1 VIEITKDGFFHIN
14 HPEELFSKDF
24 VKVKLDDVDGKDKE
38 VLMKVSKATY
48 KELFGKDADVIAEK
62 LANMPPIV
70 LKDGSILAYTKE
82 GIVAL
87 GDKVGNGADAIRDF
101 LEQHEVAAAAIAGGI
116 IGALL
121 AKGVDLHIDL
131 SGLGDTLKKLGKPF
145 ENLGKALK
153 EGGKDLLKAFRNMDV
168 TKLEAFGLGYLLT
181 ALPLNYKIE
190 ALEEKYAKLYGN
202 DRGAQAVK
210 AEIDAIVGNPLMVK
224 DEDLKYN
231 EAQSLF
237 GHYVLVKTGLFK
249 PGEATGVDTKV
260 EKSGDK
266 YKIILDNITE
276 DSKIIL
282 AGKELYLDD
291 GDKLEI
297 EVKKDENDNCEVQ
310 GIYGKLMVDV
320 AGKDDFIKF
329 TGDKATYYENHFI
342 GKADKKKTVSIESKS
357 MDEIVKELTEEK
369 KDKKEA

>member
-1 VIEITKDGFFHIN
+1 
-14 HPEELFSKDF
+14 
-24 VKVKLDDVDGKDKE
+24 
-38 VLMKVSKATY
+38 
-48 KELFGKDADVIAEK
+48 
-62 LANMPPIV
+62 
-70 LKDGSILAYTKE
+70 
-82 GIVAL
+82 
-87 GDKVGNGADAIRDF
+87 
-101 LEQHEVAAAAIAGGI
+101 
-116 IGALL
+116 
-121 AKGVDLHIDL
+121 
-131 SGLGDTLKKLGKPF
+131 
-145 ENLGKALK
+145 
-153 EGGKDLLKAFRNMDV
+153 MDV

-210 AEIDAIVGNPLMVK
+210 AEIEAIVGNPLIVK

-266 YKIILDNITE
+266 YKVILDNITE

-310 GIYGKLMVDV
+310 GIYGKLDV
-320 AGKDDFIKF
+320 TGKDDFIKF
-329 TGDKATYYENHFI
+329 TGDKATYYKAHVN
-342 GKADKKKTVSIESKS
+342 GKTDKKKTVSIENKS
-357 MDEIVKELTEEK
+357 MDEIIKELTR
-369 KDKKEA
+369 